1 MAVERQAESETGRGG
16 GGTDAG
22 EQGERRRR
30 QGEEREEERGGMG
43 ARRVWI
49 GEGGCQKNIV
59 RTVFL

>member
-30 QGEEREEERGGMG
+30 QGEEREEERGGDG
-43 ARRVWI
+43 SE
-49 GEGGCQKNIV
+49 EGLDWGRGLSKKCHV
-59 RTVFL
+59 GGFL